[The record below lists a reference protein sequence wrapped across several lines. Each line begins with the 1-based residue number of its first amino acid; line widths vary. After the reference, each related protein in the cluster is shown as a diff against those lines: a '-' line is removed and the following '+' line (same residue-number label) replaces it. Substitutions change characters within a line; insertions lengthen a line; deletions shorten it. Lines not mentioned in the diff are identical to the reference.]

1 MEQKF
6 DSKLGLSHFEPGL
19 IHPNHGVFV
28 MSDEIEEQ
36 WDIPSLDDFSLGIAE
51 SVRARCARVP
61 ASLPGRELGV
71 AVANA
76 VF

>member
-36 WDIPSLDDFSLGIAE
+36 WDIPSLDDFSIGIAE
-51 SVRARCARVP
+51 SVLAVSVLIYP
-61 ASLPGRELGV
+61 V
-71 AVANA
+71 AVEGTIIGNGL
-76 VF
+76 

>member
-6 DSKLGLSHFEPGL
+6 DSNLRLSHFEPGL

-36 WDIPSLDDFSLGIAE
+36 WDIPSLDDFSLGNL
-51 SVRARCARVP
+51 RALVWVSTQSNR
-61 ASLPGRELGV
+61 
-71 AVANA
+71 
-76 VF
+76 